1 MNQNIKL
8 LKEWLS
14 LPGSI
19 FSLLAGGLL
28 VSRLVHKLFCHL
40 RKTLQNSFKI
50 RDAKYSLPE
59 SCIYMF

>member
-8 LKEWLS
+8 LKERLS

-40 RKTLQNSFKI
+40 RKTLRNSFKI
-50 RDAKYSLPE
+50 KAKYSLPE